1 MPINLEKFYI
11 KDKYVSCSVIKGD
24 NAYKLFDNERK
35 TLICSMSYYIYDDI
49 KNFDWI
55 NLADIITEPEYRG
68 QGYASKLL
76 PILISDLNKRYPDM
90 GLYLLVAVD
99 NLPAI
104 KLYTNNG
111 FKSLRTYKLRN
122 RNYYVMYR
130 GDVDISQLMNTK
142 FSG

>member
-1 MPINLEKFYI
+1 MMIDLEKYYI
-11 KDKYVSCSVIKGD
+11 KDKNTNYAVIKGD
-24 NAYKLFDNERK
+24 NAYKLFDNDTK
-35 TLICSMSYYIYDDI
+35 SLICSMSYYIYDDI

-90 GLYLLVAVD
+90 GLYLLVAED

-111 FKSLRTYKLRN
+111 FKTLRIYRLKKTKYID
-122 RNYYVMYR
+122 MYR
-130 GDVDISQLMNTK
+130 GEADTSQLMNTK
-142 FSG
+142 FRG

>member
-11 KDKYVSCSVIKGD
+11 KEKHGNCSIIRGD
-24 NAYKLFDNERK
+24 TAYKIFDNEKRA
-35 TLICSMSYYIYDDI
+35 LICSMSYYIYDDI

-90 GLYLLVAVD
+90 GLYLLVAED

-111 FKSLRTYKLRN
+111 FKSLRTYRLKKTK
-122 RNYYVMYR
+122 YIVMYR
-130 GDVDISQLMNTK
+130 GEADTSQLMNTK